1 MQISNRA
8 QDIQES
14 PIRKLAAIANQTM
27 KKGISIF
34 HLNIGQPDIA
44 TPDIFYQNIR
54 NFSDKVLSYGP
65 SDGMEELKKAMIT
78 YFSHYK
84 INLEL
89 KDIVISTGG
98 SEAIS
103 FTFNVI
109 GDQGDEIIIPEPF
122 YTNYNGYASLSN
134 LKIVP
139 VTTSPESGFHLPDMS
154 EIEGKITERTRA
166 IMICSPNNPTGT
178 VFTETEINQLAE
190 LAKKHDLFLIAD
202 EVYKEFTYDGENHFS
217 LLQLNGLEDR
227 VIVVDSISKR
237 YSACGARIGAVFSK
251 NEVVMKSIL
260 KFAQARLCPPGLEQ
274 IGAIGAYQLPMDY
287 FTKIRQEYQKRRDI
301 LYDIL
306 TSEREILLRKPK
318 GAFYIMAKLPVDDSD
333 TFARWL
339 LEDFSSRGETVM
351 VAPGA
356 GFYCTPGKGKQ
367 EVRIAYVLEEKKLE
381 RAGQIFIEAIR
392 TYNQKKNKTK
402 KIS

>member
-1 MQISNRA
+1 MHISERGLN
-8 QDIQES
+8 IQES
-14 PIRKLAAIANQTM
+14 PIRKLAAIANQTK
-27 KKGISIF
+27 KKGISIY

-44 TPDIFYQNIR
+44 TPDIFYRNIK

-65 SDGMEELKKAMIT
+65 SDGLEELKKVMIS
-78 YFSHYK
+78 YFSRYK
-84 INLEL
+84 IQLEP

-109 GDQGDEIIIPEPF
+109 GDPGDEIILPEPF
-122 YTNYNGYASLSN
+122 YTNYNGYASLTN

-139 VTTSPESGFHLPDMS
+139 VTTTPESGFHLPDIV
-154 EIEGKITERTRA
+154 EIENKITKKTRA

-178 VFTETEINQLAE
+178 VFTKKEIIQLAE
-190 LAKKHDLFLIAD
+190 LAKKYDLFLIAD
-202 EVYKEFTYDGENHFS
+202 EVYKEFTYDGESHYS
-217 LLQLNGLEDR
+217 LMQLNGLEDR

-251 NEVVMKSIL
+251 NETVMKSIL
-260 KFAQARLCPPGLEQ
+260 KFAQARLCPPSLEQ
-274 IGAIGAYQLPMDY
+274 IGAIGAYQMPMDY
-287 FTKIRQEYQKRRDI
+287 FTEIRAEYQKRRDI

-306 TSEREILLRKPK
+306 TSESEILLRKPK

-333 TFARWL
+333 TFARWM
-339 LEDFSSRGETVM
+339 LEDFETKGETVM

-367 EVRIAYVLEEKKLE
+367 EVRIAYVLEANKLE
-381 RAGQIFIEAIR
+381 RAGQILIEAIR
-392 TYNQKKNKTK
+392 TYNRKN
-402 KIS
+402 